1 MSDTSKPSWIV
12 RIPTPIWTI
21 GLIIVAL
28 LVDLPFRFPAIAQ
41 HRSTG
46 IVLIVAGIALS
57 AWGRL
62 TFKRQNAEVYP
73 WSAAHRTLVA
83 RGPFRFTRNPMYLGF
98 VVLAIG
104 AALVAG
110 TWLMWLVPVVVFVLD
125 NFVII
130 PFEER
135 SMERTFGDAYRE
147 YKARVRRWI

>member
-21 GLIIVAL
+21 GAIVVAL
-28 LVDLPFRFPAIAQ
+28 LIDLPLQYPAIVQ
-41 HRSTG
+41 HRPIG

-57 AWGRL
+57 ASGRL
-62 TFKRQNAEVYP
+62 TFRGQGAEIYP
-73 WSAAHRTLVA
+73 WSATHSTLVA

-110 TWLMWLVPVVVFVLD
+110 TWLMWLVPVLIFVLD

-130 PFEER
+130 PFEEQ
-135 SMERTFGDAYRE
+135 SMERTFGDAYRS
-147 YKARVRRWI
+147 YKTRVRRWI